1 MMAIQTT
8 TSRNKSQKNKN
19 YSKANLMFGL
29 LLGVVLSLVLFFRY
43 LLGFAPNAPISRTE
57 TIVALSVMFVLD
69 ICYVCL
75 KQRETETNFSKT
87 LLRCWWINI
96 IASVLYGVFL
106 YVYAYS
112 IDIATPSYVER
123 CTNTMLDSLAQNGQE
138 LSDVKAMPISYL
150 VMYSILG
157 NVIVGF
163 VASLITCLV
172 SKCLGFTRK
181 SK

>member
-8 TSRNKSQKNKN
+8 TSRNKSKSKN
-19 YSKANLMFGL
+19 YSKTNLMFGL
-29 LLGVVLSLVLFFRY
+29 LLSVVLSLVLFFRY

-69 ICYVCL
+69 ICL
-75 KQRETETNFSKT
+75 KQRESEINFSKT

-96 IASVLYGVFL
+96 IASVLYGMFL

-112 IDIATPSYVER
+112 IDIATPSYIER

-150 VMYSILG
+150 VMYSIIG

-163 VASLITCLV
+163 VASLVTCLV
-172 SKCLGFTRK
+172 TKCLGFTRK

>member
-8 TSRNKSQKNKN
+8 TSRNKSKSKN
-19 YSKANLMFGL
+19 YSKTNLMFGL

-43 LLGFAPNAPISRTE
+43 LLGFAPNAPISRIE
-57 TIVALSVMFVLD
+57 TIVALLVMFVLD
-69 ICYVCL
+69 IGYICL

-87 LLRCWWINI
+87 LLRCWWISI
-96 IASVLYGVFL
+96 IASVLYGMFL
-106 YVYAYS
+106 YLYAYS
-112 IDIATPSYVER
+112 IDIATPSYIER

-138 LSDVKAMPISYL
+138 LSDVKVMPISYL
-150 VMYSILG
+150 VMYSIIG

-172 SKCLGFTRK
+172 TKCLGFTRK